1 MSKLID
7 ILWERIIENEGQTFK
22 QIKGG
27 EFTYAVK
34 GDIIQLSRTNRTV
47 SKNTFIEALKHVP
60 LANTVPLQHLQAPS
74 YLFAILMDS
83 RIRKTDW

>member
-1 MSKLID
+1 MTE
-7 ILWERIIENEGQTFK
+7 ILWERIIENEGQVFK
-22 QIKGG
+22 QMKGG

-34 GDIIQLSRTNRTV
+34 GNVIKLSRTNRSV

-60 LANTVPLQHLQAPS
+60 LSNTVPLQHLQAPS
-74 YLFAILMDS
+74 YLFAILMDC

>member
-1 MSKLID
+1 MIE
-7 ILWERIIENEGQTFK
+7 ILWERIAENEGQVFK

-34 GDIIQLSRTNRTV
+34 GNIIELSRTNRSV

-60 LANTVPLQHLQAPS
+60 LVNTVPLQHLQAPS
-74 YLFAILMDS
+74 YLFAILMDR
-83 RIRKTDW
+83 RIRKNDW

>member
-1 MSKLID
+1 MIE

-27 EFTYAVK
+27 EFTYTVK
-34 GDIIQLSRTNRTV
+34 GNVIELSRTNRSV
-47 SKNTFIEALKHVP
+47 SKNTFMEALKYVP
-60 LANTVPLQHLQAPS
+60 LVNTVPLQHLQAPS

-83 RIRKTDW
+83 RIRKNDW

>member
-1 MSKLID
+1 MTDL
-7 ILWERIIENEGQTFK
+7 LWERIIENEGQTFQ

-34 GDIIQLSRTNRTV
+34 GNVIELSRTNRSV
-47 SKNTFIEALKHVP
+47 SKSTFIEALKYVP
-60 LANTVPLQHLQAPS
+60 LSNTVPLQQLQAPS

-83 RIRKTDW
+83 RIRKYDW